1 METVREFADLIIMFR
16 RAHISAMVA
25 LIAATF
31 GFLGFVETTVAQTIF
46 YVFMSFATLSMLLG
60 MFEADR
66 PMRKPRFQ
74 PGRLQER
81 S

>member
-1 METVREFADLIIMFR
+1 MFR

-25 LIAATF
+25 LVAATL
-31 GFLGFVETTVAQTIF
+31 GFLGFVDTSVAETVF
-46 YVFMSFATLSMLLG
+46 YVFMSFATLSLLLG

-66 PMRKPRFQ
+66 PARKTRFQ
-74 PGRLQER
+74 PGRIPEH

>member
-1 METVREFADLIIMFR
+1 MFR

-25 LIAATF
+25 LIAATL
-31 GFLGFVETTVAQTIF
+31 GFLGFIDTSVAETVF
-46 YVFMSFATLSMLLG
+46 YVFMSFATLSLLLG

-66 PMRKPRFQ
+66 PARKTRFQ
-74 PGRLQER
+74 PGRIPQR